1 MKLASALTER
11 ADIQRRLNTLS
22 SRLNNNAKI
31 QEGDTPA
38 EDPEALLAEVSQL
51 LETMEDLIA
60 RINLTNSRVTW
71 EGQTLTQLLARRD
84 CLDRKLQI
92 LRSFL
97 DAASIR
103 VQRMTRTEIKIVSTV
118 DVAQLQKEHDRLAK
132 ELRLLDEK
140 IQELNW
146 TSELQ

>member
-51 LETMEDLIA
+51 LETMENLIA

-97 DAASIR
+97 DAASTR